1 MVGLGGGVGGGS
13 VTVIR
18 ALALTRPPGPLAVAV
33 YVAEE
38 PGLTSFL
45 PEASTLPMPGSM
57 ETDVAFVDDH

>member
-1 MVGLGGGVGGGS
+1 M
-13 VTVIR
+13 IR
-18 ALALTRPPGPLAVAV
+18 ALALTRPPGPVAVAV